1 MRAFRKGRIERAI
14 GERGFQLWR
23 MEPARAPKTAAT

>member
-23 MEPARAPKTAAT
+23 MQRKTAAT

>member
-14 GERGFQLWR
+14 GERDIQLWR
-23 MEPARAPKTAAT
+23 MERKTAAT